1 MKISKFQDFIRE
13 FSDTPESYIETALK
27 VLKKKIDSMF
37 EEESAEPEAEEKGSV
52 EKARANSKKKSKM
65 TFKDLGVTLD
75 SSEISKYSK
84 VRDSLTVKF
93 TDAEATYSLIIS
105 FDIKDGIAKD
115 PAKDFSF
122 EDVQACFLKFKK
134 YDLDTFEVVG
144 QLTKNAEAKEI
155 DEDYLVD
162 LKIELDDMFGEEEE
176 GLGIETE

>member
-13 FSDTPESYIETALK
+13 FTDTPESYIETALK

-37 EEESAEPEAEEKGSV
+37 EEEAAEPEEEKGSIA
-52 EKARANSKKKSKM
+52 KARANSKKSSKM

-93 TDAEATYSLIIS
+93 SDPEATYALIIS
-105 FDIKDGIAKD
+105 FDIKDGISKE
-115 PAKDFSF
+115 PEKDFSF

-134 YDLDTFEVVG
+134 YDIDTFEVVG

-176 GLGIETE
+176 GLEIETE